1 MSSISS
7 LITEQINIYNHM
19 KYIITESQL
28 KVISELERTWRD
40 FEYEEQYNKIKDKVV
55 PYIANQFDFYDYEG
69 EDLYLYDSDK
79 KLIAKFHF
87 YEDDEEGIRG
97 ELYFSRDHD
106 ELLEKRFP
114 HPFWMRHGKYLV
126 SDAFNILFPEYKVLD
141 VRTGYLF

>member
-1 MSSISS
+1 MPI
-7 LITEQINIYNHM
+7 ITFLYIFNM

-28 KVISELERTWRD
+28 KLISEIERTWRD

-55 PYIANQFDFYDYEG
+55 PYIVNQFDFYDFRG

-87 YEDDEEGIRG
+87 YGEDDNGETSG

-106 ELLEKRFP
+106 NMFERTFP
-114 HPFWMRHGKYLV
+114 HPLWMRHGKYLV
-126 SDAFNILFPEYKVLD
+126 SDAFNVLFPDYKVLD

>member
-1 MSSISS
+1 
-7 LITEQINIYNHM
+7 M
-19 KYIITESQL
+19 KYIITESQFKL
-28 KVISELERTWRD
+28 ISELERTWRD
-40 FEYEEQYNKIKDKVV
+40 FEYENDYNKIKDKVV
-55 PYIANQFDFYDYEG
+55 PYIANQFDFYDFEG

-87 YEDDEEGIRG
+87 YEDDEEGLRG